1 MTFLDFTDIPAVFLI
16 GALTGTG
23 VGGGGLLVLYLTLLR
38 GVGQLTAQRLN
49 LVLFAAVSAAAVP
62 YHLAR
67 RKVEPALLLIFVA
80 FAIPGT
86 FAGAAIR
93 SAVPT
98 EAVRKIFG
106 AAMLAVGCYAIF
118 KKDDGPVRSERGSRP
133 KGYPRRRS

>member
-1 MTFLDFTDIPAVFLI
+1 MELFDIPAAFLI

-38 GVGQLTAQRLN
+38 GVEQIRAQRLN
-49 LVLFAAVSAAAVP
+49 LILFVAVSAAAVP

-67 RKVEPALLLIFVA
+67 RRVDAEILAIFAV

-93 SAVPT
+93 AAVPP
-98 EAVRKIFG
+98 EAVRAVFGIAMMITGLYVLFGKGDGKI
-106 AAMLAVGCYAIF
+106 
-118 KKDDGPVRSERGSRP
+118 RSERGSRR
-133 KGYPRRRS
+133 G

>member
-1 MTFLDFTDIPAVFLI
+1 MDLFDIPAAFLI

-38 GVGQLTAQRLN
+38 GVGQIPAQRLN
-49 LVLFAAVSAAAVP
+49 LILFVAVSAAAVP

-67 RKVEPALLLIFVA
+67 RRVDAEILAVFAV

-93 SAVPT
+93 AAVPPG
-98 EAVRKIFG
+98 AVRGVFG
-106 AAMLAVGCYAIF
+106 IAMLITGFYVLFGNN
-118 KKDDGPVRSERGSRP
+118 VRSKRGSRR
-133 KGYPRRRS
+133 G